1 MVRKLVPWLAASV
14 LFAAAAMVLQ
24 VRVPGTRAAVEQAQF
39 AGGDRTPPPVRSV
52 PWDRSWPTLVRSGPR
67 WRNGAEFVL
76 LTREGRL
83 EGVRTSRERWLLL
96 RRDTLGGDFEVQRS
110 GRPARVSWLPFHPDV
125 PDLPMRSRRL
135 HGVHPCAGG
144 LVAVTVPAG
153 RFRCGRTWRNAE
165 ARDGA
170 PERVDEWWAPG
181 IPVPVQRWTRR
192 VGVVDTLVPPPR
204 RVADMLVG
212 TEWAVLERIRQR

>member
-1 MVRKLVPWLAASV
+1 MVRKLVPWLVASA
-14 LFAAAAMVLQ
+14 LFAAAATVLQ
-24 VRVPGTRAAVEQAQF
+24 VRVPATRAA
-39 AGGDRTPPPVRSV
+39 AGHVPRASAGRTQQPVRAVS
-52 PWDRSWPTLVRSGPR
+52 WDRRWSALARSGPR
-67 WRNGAEFVL
+67 WRTGAEFVL

-83 EGVRTSRERWLLL
+83 EGVRASRERWLLL
-96 RRDTLGGDFEVQRS
+96 RRDTLGGDFELQHS
-110 GRPARVSWLPFHPDV
+110 GRPARVSWLPFHPAV
-125 PDLPMRSRRL
+125 PDLPMRSHAL

-192 VGVVDTLVPPPR
+192 SDVVDTLAAPPR

-212 TEWAVLERIRQR
+212 TEWAVLERIRQP